1 MNNKYEIYVNEPLGV
16 VVAKMSRQDFIDEV
30 FTMATKKLLRR
41 YKNTKIGVGEDWCSS
56 LSDYVYSYFIHPTV
70 DTWGRFRLLVIMDA
84 AAVDTAFKYL
94 FETLLPNL

>member
-1 MNNKYEIYVNEPLGV
+1 VSVFCNWLLSLPLTSSRFIH
-16 VVAKMSRQDFIDEV
+16 VVACVRIPFLRLSSI
-30 FTMATKKLLRR
+30 LLHT
-41 YKNTKIGVGEDWCSS
+41 YNNHIHI
-56 LSDYVYSYFIHPTV
+56 YVYSYFIHPTV